1 MTKRADSAIFRA
13 DAVKAAIDGVQP
25 PSHIAL
31 TAEHMPFWHA
41 ITQARHKDS
50 WTQIDL
56 AHAANLART
65 QHDIEK
71 EQALLEGEGSVI
83 FNERGTPVKNPRCA
97 ILEDLTRRAI
107 SLSRILQVHALATV
121 GESKESRGKN
131 SKARAAQETARM
143 VEDDPLL
150 AGAMH

>member
-1 MTKRADSAIFRA
+1 MTKRADSAAFRA
-13 DAVKAAIDGVQP
+13 DAVKNALDGVQP

-31 TAEHMPFWHA
+31 TADHMPFWHA
-41 ITQARHKDS
+41 ITQARHKES
-50 WTQIDL
+50 WTEIDL
-56 AHAANLART
+56 THAANLART
-65 QHDIEK
+65 QYDIEK
-71 EQALLEGEGSVI
+71 EQRLLEIEGSVI
-83 FNERGTPVKNPRCA
+83 FNERGTPVKNPRCS

-131 SKARAAQETARM
+131 TKARAAQETARI